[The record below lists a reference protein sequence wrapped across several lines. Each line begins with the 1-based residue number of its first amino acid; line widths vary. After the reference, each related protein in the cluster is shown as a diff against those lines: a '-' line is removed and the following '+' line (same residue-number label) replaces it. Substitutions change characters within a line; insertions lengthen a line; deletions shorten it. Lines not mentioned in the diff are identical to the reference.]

1 MQKQAPLD
9 FTRGRSGAVTGLRW
23 QVAFHLLDA
32 VFFAAGERRLAFSP
46 EFERSREARAILTD
60 VEAAVTEGLRDKQVL
75 QRCPHLV
82 LADKRYYHSHL
93 KEPLARWALLWP
105 VAVPRNTRLQRKRCV
120 ASATLVRPGFLTVAE
135 SFAIF

>member
-1 MQKQAPLD
+1 MQKSAQAIDCSDPPGDAPPALD
-9 FTRGRSGAVTGLRW
+9 SNPSIKC
-23 QVAFHLLDA
+23 AFDDPIFSIQFVIGGT

-93 KEPLARWALLWP
+93 KARCGAHSQTTHTRISDIPPSTPPSLVDSMAL
-105 VAVPRNTRLQRKRCV
+105 
-120 ASATLVRPGFLTVAE
+120 
-135 SFAIF
+135 